1 MIRNILVSIVLL
13 GFLAACG
20 LQEEEQARVIEDVP
34 FELLGTTTSTTSTTV
49 PESTFFPVLFYWHTA
64 SDNRLQVVSRAKEEA
79 STAAD
84 TLRELV
90 NGPTQEELEEN
101 PNLQP
106 RLDPSMEPRLFQIE
120 GSTYQI
126 QIQRPIDEAL
136 TTEQA
141 AEFVCTATQ
150 FAEIEAVTIV
160 NSDGAQFTLSGTGAV
175 AIAGPARKADFN
187 DCVQEDLQVDVDPD
201 AETTTTT
208 TTE

>member
-1 MIRNILVSIVLL
+1 MIRNIVVSMALLCLVAS
-13 GFLAACG
+13 CG
-20 LQEEEQARVIEDVP
+20 LQEEDQARVIEDVP

-49 PESTFFPVLFYWHTA
+49 PESTFFTVIFYWHTA
-64 SDNRLQVVSRAKEEA
+64 SDNRLQAITRAKEEP

-101 PNLQP
+101 PTLQP
-106 RLDPSMEPRLFQIE
+106 RLDPSMEPRLSQVD

-126 QIQRPIDEAL
+126 QIQRPIEEAL

-141 AEFVCTATQ
+141 AEFVCTAVQ
-150 FAEIEAVTIV
+150 FAEIEAITIV
-160 NSDGAQFTLSGTGAV
+160 NADDEPFTLSGAGAV
-175 AIAGPARKADFN
+175 AIAGPARAADFL
-187 DCVQEDLQVDVDPD
+187 DCVEEEPRVDPEPD

-208 TTE
+208 E